1 MDKFVEEI
9 INILKQEMKLYK
21 DLIKLSDEKKNA
33 IIKGKVDEIDKI
45 IKVEQNIIFDIGRLE
60 KVRETSVDQY
70 CVINGLKREDIN
82 LTELGKT
89 LGNDAKNQLEKVQV
103 ELQGILKD
111 LKNINDQNGE
121 LIKQS
126 LEFID
131 FSINLITSA
140 SSFETSLYDS
150 EADKENVKGMKK
162 RLFDAKA

>member
-1 MDKFVEEI
+1 MDRFVGEI
-9 INILKQEMKLYK
+9 INVLKQEMKLYK
-21 DLIKLSDEKKNA
+21 DLVGLSNEKKNA

-45 IKVEQNIIFDIGRLE
+45 LKIEQNIVFDIGQLE
-60 KVRETSVDQY
+60 KKRETSVDQY
-70 CVINGLKREDIN
+70 CVINGLKREAIN

-89 LGNDAKNQLEKVQV
+89 LGDDAKTQLEKVQG
-103 ELQGILKD
+103 ELQSILGE

-126 LEFID
+126 LEYID

-140 SSFETSLYDS
+140 SSFETSLYDA